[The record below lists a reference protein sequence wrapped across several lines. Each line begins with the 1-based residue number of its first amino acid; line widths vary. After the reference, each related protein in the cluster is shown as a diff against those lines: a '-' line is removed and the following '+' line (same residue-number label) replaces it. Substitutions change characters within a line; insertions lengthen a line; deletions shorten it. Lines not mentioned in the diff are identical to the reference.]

1 MSIRSTTARP
11 MTLALMGAALAAGTT
26 VVAGTVAAVP
36 AGASAA
42 TGVHASYKVTGST
55 FLSGPGFR
63 LALGP
68 GKLSSTLNASSGK
81 LTAKLSLPDATGS
94 FKQFGLI
101 PVTATTQFINDGPTT
116 GKVNLKTGAVQT
128 TSKITLRIVSLSA
141 AGISVPVGGSCQTA
155 APVVV
160 RVKSEAHF
168 SILGGGKLGG
178 SYTIGDFA
186 HCGLATVLI
195 NTTIPASGNTITLK
209 LGKAKL
215 G

>member
-1 MSIRSTTARP
+1 VPIRSTMARL
-11 MTLALMGAALAAGTT
+11 MTAAGTA
-26 VVAGTVAAVP
+26 VVTAGVAISVIP

-42 TGVHASYKVTGST
+42 TLVHASYKVTGST
-55 FLSGPGFR
+55 HLSGPGFSM
-63 LALGP
+63 ALGP
-68 GKLSSTLNASSGK
+68 GKLSSTLNAANGK

-101 PVTATTQFINDGPTT
+101 PVTAVSQFINDGPTT
-116 GKVNLKTGAVQT
+116 GKVDLKTGAVRT
-128 TSKITLRIVSLSA
+128 TSKITLRIVSLSV
-141 AGISVPVGGSCQTA
+141 AGIGVPVGGSCQTA

-160 RVKSEAHF
+160 QVKSEAHF

-186 HCGLATVLI
+186 HCGPATVLI